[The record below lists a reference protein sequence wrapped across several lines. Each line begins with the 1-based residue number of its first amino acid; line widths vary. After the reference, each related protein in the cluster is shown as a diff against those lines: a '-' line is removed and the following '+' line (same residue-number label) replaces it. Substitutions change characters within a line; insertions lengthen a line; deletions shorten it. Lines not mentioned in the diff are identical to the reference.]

1 MAVRIQFD
9 SNHNPIQPTI
19 VLATRGGRKLGR
31 IPAVNVVFKD
41 NMSNGCEMSFKV
53 YKEGCA
59 IWERITDF
67 KLVWVRE
74 WNRFFEIEVEVSDDG
89 SVSKSV
95 TASSL
100 GSAELSQINLYDS
113 EINTEDD
120 IARDDYRPTV
130 FYNPDDS
137 SVSLL
142 NRLLEKA
149 PHYHIGHVD
158 DSLKS
163 IQRTFSFDNKSIED
177 AFNEVCE
184 EIGCLIT
191 ADCFVDEEGNFAREV
206 NAYDLKAHCL
216 ECGKRGDFT
225 DTCDSCGSTNIS
237 NGYGKDTS
245 IFVSTENLADNIK
258 YSTDNGSVKNCFK
271 MEAGD
276 DLMTAAVVSC
286 NPNGS
291 AYLWHITDDVKEDM
305 SDGLVK
311 KLEEYDWLYAYY
323 QKEHTVTIPDTL
335 LNAYNALIEKYSAY
349 TSDYKKA
356 VENIVGYQTIM
367 ERYFDA
373 IDFGIYLT
381 SGLMPAPD
389 MAETSAGD
397 QIRII
402 QEALLSPVSVR
413 NIETCSASTA
423 ESAVLGMAK
432 AVADSRYQIRV
443 SESTYADK
451 TWSGIIQVTNT
462 SNEDDAATS
471 ARLSC
476 KVNDDYARY
485 VKQKILKTMKRST
498 DDATSIDAMFKL
510 SDEKFSA
517 ELQKYCLSR
526 LSALRDICQSCVDIL
541 IEQGISD
548 DSKWAY
554 KDDDLYQSLYL
565 PYYNKLQILESEIQL
580 REQEIAVITGSYDAD
595 GNLIADG
602 MKSFLQSEKDMIQK
616 SLNFDDYLGKEY
628 LLEFAAYRREDT
640 YQNSNYISDGLN
652 NAELFEMAQRFI
664 QVAQSEIVKSATL
677 QHSITATL
685 KNLLAMKEFSI
696 IVDNFEIGNWIRV
709 RIDNKLFKLRLIQ
722 YEIDFDNF
730 DNISV
735 EFSDVIVSGG
745 VVSDVE
751 SIISKATSMATSY
764 DYVARQAK
772 QGDKGNSQ
780 LLDWVNRGLDLTK
793 LRIIDS
799 AENQNISWD
808 SHGLLC
814 KEYLPILGRYD
825 DKQLKLISRGLY
837 LTDDNWK
844 TSKAGIGDFTF
855 WNPKTGKM
863 EESYGV
869 IADVIVGNII
879 LSEEVGIYNQKNSVT
894 MDENGLVITAFKDDE
909 RSSVVF
915 NVRKKVIDADGN
927 AKYYDEMYLDDDG
940 NLVINGN
947 VRINSQAN
955 PGSTGTLDDLN
966 KDISD
971 IQNRIDGFNGLFF
984 YIRYSEMADGSNM
997 TEHPNEKSAYLGTC
1011 NTDEKTAPEDPTR
1024 YTWVKIKG
1032 EKGSQGISGT
1042 SSYLHIRYSDDGK
1055 TFSGNGGLDSG
1066 DWIGTCISES
1076 ETAPDDFAQYK
1087 WSKFNGTDGINTA
1100 YVMLYK
1106 RYEVTPPRIT
1116 ADLEYSFETGKLT
1129 GTMNGWSQTM
1139 PASNGLPC
1147 YVIHA
1152 MAASQ
1157 QLTDTIAASEWTEPT
1172 KIVEDGLPGANG
1184 YSTATLF
1191 LYKRSSEKVSVD
1203 WKDTLTYS
1211 FSLKKLTSI
1220 PSGWAASIPDG
1231 ELPLYVTAATAA
1243 STTVTDTVTP
1253 EEWSEP
1259 VLLSKN
1265 GADGT
1270 DGTNGLNSATVFL
1283 YKRSTFEPSTPSND
1297 TTYTFATGSL
1307 SEVDGW
1313 SMDIPSG
1320 TEPCYVIHA
1329 TAVSSADIDI
1339 IKSSEWSD
1347 PVVLVQNGNDGTNGH
1362 NTASVYLY
1370 KRSATA
1376 VSVDWTEVLTYV
1388 FSSKLLR
1395 AVPAGWSQTIPFG
1408 SDPIYV
1414 TMAGAYSDT
1423 NTDDIEANE
1432 WCEPVILAQNGTDG
1446 KDGEDGTSAHFYVRY
1461 SAKSDGS
1468 NMTQTPTNATYYI
1481 GVCSTESDT
1490 APTDSSLYQWSKFRG
1505 NDGIPGAAGANGK
1518 TQYLHIKYSD
1528 DGESF
1533 TGNDGEDLGE
1543 YIGTLV
1549 DFESEDSMDFSA
1561 YKWKKFSGDLS
1572 ADLEEIQKRIDQ
1584 SADAIY
1590 DNINQKE
1597 NAIYGKIDSE
1607 TSDIRGSITEQINV
1621 IQDSIKKSYDEVIG
1635 EAKSILES
1643 HTAELGQYMSFG
1655 DSGLTLGAS
1664 SSSFKTVIDNT
1675 GMYFKEGDAI
1685 VSYVKNNQLHIPNAV
1700 IESTMM
1706 LGKFFFSPRSDGGV
1720 SLVWQE

>member
-1 MAVRIQFD
+1 MAVRILFD
-9 SNHNPIQPTI
+9 EAHNPIQPTI
-19 VLATRGGRKLGR
+19 VLTTRSGRKLGR

-41 NMSNGCEMSFKV
+41 EMNNGYEMSFKV
-53 YKEGCA
+53 YQADCKSN
-59 IWERITDF
+59 WDRITDF
-67 KLVWVRE
+67 KLVWVKE
-74 WNRFFEIEVEVSDDG
+74 WNRYFEIEVEVSDDG
-89 SVSKSV
+89 STMKSV
-95 TASSL
+95 TATSL
-100 GSAELSQINLYDS
+100 GKAELSQINLYDK

-120 IARDDYRPTV
+120 IAREDYEPTV
-130 FYNPDDS
+130 FYNPENKS
-137 SVSLL
+137 ASLL
-142 NRLLEKA
+142 DRLLEKA
-149 PHYHIGHVD
+149 PHYRIGHVD

-163 IQRTFSFDNKSIED
+163 IQRTFSFDNKSIDD
-177 AFNEVCE
+177 AFKEVSE
-184 EIGCLIT
+184 EIECLIT
-191 ADCFVDEEGNFAREV
+191 ADCFVDENGSFVREV

-216 ECGKRGDFT
+216 ECGRRGDFT
-225 DTCDSCGSTNIS
+225 DICDSCGSTNIS
-237 NGYGKDTS
+237 SGYGKDTS

-271 MEAGD
+271 LEAGD

-291 AYLWHITDDVKEDM
+291 AYLWHIADDVKEDM

-311 KLEEYDWLYAYY
+311 KLEEYDRLYAYY

-335 LNAYNALIEKYSAY
+335 LNAYNALIEKYGVY

-356 VENIVGYQTIM
+356 VKNIIGYQTIM

-389 MAETSAGD
+389 MTETSADD
-397 QIRII
+397 QLRII
-402 QEALLSPVSVR
+402 REALLSPVSVR

-423 ESAVLGMAK
+423 ESAVLGIAK

-451 TWSGIIQVTNT
+451 TWSGIIQVTNA
-462 SNEDDAATS
+462 SNENDTATS
-471 ARLSC
+471 TRLSC
-476 KVNDDYARY
+476 KVNDDYAGY

-526 LSALRDICQSCVDIL
+526 LNAFRDICQSCVDIL

-580 REQEIAVITGSYDAD
+580 REQEIAVVTGTYDAA
-595 GNLIADG
+595 GNLTADG
-602 MKSFLQSEKDMIQK
+602 MKSFLQSEKDTIQK
-616 SLNFDDYLGKEY
+616 SLNFDGFLGEEY

-709 RIDNKLFKLRLIQ
+709 RIDNKLFKLRMIQ

-730 DNISV
+730 DNIGV

-745 VVSDVE
+745 VISDVE

-780 LLDWVNRGLDLTK
+780 LSDWVNRGLDLTK

-879 LSEEVGIYNQKNSVT
+879 LSEEVGIYNQKNSIT
-894 MDENGLVITAFKDDE
+894 MDESGLTITAFKENDKP
-909 RSSVVF
+909 SVVF

-927 AKYYDEMYLDDDG
+927 EQFYDELYLDDDG
-940 NLVINGN
+940 NLVINGS
-947 VRINSQAN
+947 VRINSQTN

-984 YIRYSEMADGSNM
+984 YIRYSENSDGRNM
-997 TEHPNEKSAYLGTC
+997 TEIPNEKSNYIGTC
-1011 NTDEKTAPEDPTR
+1011 NTDEKTAPTDPAR
-1024 YTWVKIKG
+1024 YTWAKIRG
-1032 EKGSQGISGT
+1032 EQGSQGIAGT
-1042 SSYLHIRYSDDGK
+1042 SSYFHIRYSNDGK
-1055 TFSGNGGLDSG
+1055 NFTGNGGRDIG
-1066 DWIGTCISES
+1066 DWIGTCVTES
-1076 ETAPDDFAQYK
+1076 ETAPDDFSQYR

-1106 RYEVTPPRIT
+1106 RYEVTPPRISS
-1116 ADLEYSFETGKLT
+1116 DLQYSFETGKLS
-1129 GTMNGWSQTM
+1129 GTLDGWSQNI
-1139 PASNGLPC
+1139 PASDGRPC

-1172 KIVEDGLPGANG
+1172 KIVEDGLPGTNG
-1184 YSTATLF
+1184 YSTAAVF
-1191 LYKRSSEKVSVD
+1191 LYKRSASTVTVD
-1203 WKDTLTYS
+1203 WTDVLTYS
-1211 FSLKKLTSI
+1211 FSLKKLTTI
-1220 PSGWAASIPDG
+1220 PEGWAASIPDG
-1231 ELPLYVTAATAA
+1231 DLPLYVTAATVA
-1243 STTVTDTVTP
+1243 STTATDTVAP
-1253 EEWSEP
+1253 EEWSAP

-1265 GADGT
+1265 GT
-1270 DGTNGLNSATVFL
+1270 DGLNSATVFL
-1283 YKRSTFEPSTPSND
+1283 YKRSASIPGKPSKD
-1297 TTYTFATGSL
+1297 ATYTFATGTL
-1307 SEVDGW
+1307 SETDGW
-1313 SMDIPSG
+1313 STDVPAG
-1320 TEPCYVIHA
+1320 TDPCYVVHA
-1329 TAVSSADIDI
+1329 TAVSSSDVDI
-1339 IKSSEWSD
+1339 ISSSEWSE
-1347 PVVLVQNGNDGTNGH
+1347 PVVFAQNGSDGTNGH

-1370 KRSATA
+1370 KRSKAA
-1376 VSVDWTEVLTYV
+1376 VTVDWTDTLTYV
-1388 FSSKLLR
+1388 FSSKSLR
-1395 AVPAGWSQTIPFG
+1395 SVPAGWSQTIPVG
-1408 SDPIYV
+1408 TDPIFV

-1423 NTDDIEANE
+1423 NTDDIAANE
-1432 WCEPVILAQNGTDG
+1432 WSEPVVLAQNGV
-1446 KDGEDGTSAHFYVRY
+1446 DGENGADGVSSYFYVRY
-1461 SAKSDGS
+1461 SEKSDGS
-1468 NMTQTPTNATYYI
+1468 NMTATPTDTTYYI
-1481 GVCSTESDT
+1481 GICITESET
-1490 APTDSSLYQWSKFRG
+1490 APTDVSQYEWSKFRG
-1505 NDGIPGAAGANGK
+1505 NDGIPGAAGADGR
-1518 TQYLHIKYSD
+1518 TQYLHIKYSN
-1528 DGESF
+1528 DGQNF
-1533 TGNDGEDLGE
+1533 TGNDGEDIGD

-1549 DFESEDSMDFSA
+1549 DFEKEDSMDFSA
-1561 YKWKKFSGDLS
+1561 YTWKKFSGDLS
-1572 ADLEEIQKRIDQ
+1572 AELEEVKNRMDQ
-1584 SADAIY
+1584 SIDAIY
-1590 DNINQKE
+1590 EDIAKKE
-1597 NAIYGKIDSE
+1597 SEIYGKIDSD
-1607 TSDIRGSITEQINV
+1607 TSNIRDSITNQVNGVQET
-1621 IQDSIKKSYDEVIG
+1621 IKKNYDEVIG
-1635 EAKSILES
+1635 ESKAILES
-1643 HTAELGQYMSFG
+1643 YKAELGQYMSFG
-1655 DSGLTLGAS
+1655 DSGLILGSS
-1664 SSSFKTVIDNT
+1664 SSSFKTVIDNE

-1700 IESTMM
+1700 IENTMM